1 MPRVSFFRRARPRGV
16 PIAELYRD
24 LLARWSRGN
33 TVVDVGCMWNVDGA
47 HAFHAADQGATRVVG
62 LDIEPATPAFV
73 AENAARA
80 AAGRRRVEFIQG
92 DVNDPALGIGP
103 FDVVFCAGVLY
114 HVPDPVFTLR
124 RLRALCTSTLI
135 LGTTVFP
142 EQSTPQTAVFLPG
155 LETRARER
163 LTYAT
168 RGVKRGL
175 DSDFEPEKG
184 YGNWFW
190 GLSPSAV
197 LAMLRLAGFDVVE
210 HHPYPRFLCAVA
222 IARPDAPR

>member
-1 MPRVSFFRRARPRGV
+1 MRFTLPIRERPVSSGSISSRRRPRSSPRTRRAPRRGV
-16 PIAELYRD
+16 E
-24 LLARWSRGN
+24 
-33 TVVDVGCMWNVDGA
+33 
-47 HAFHAADQGATRVVG
+47 
-62 LDIEPATPAFV
+62 FV
-73 AENAARA
+73 
-80 AAGRRRVEFIQG
+80 QG

-103 FDVVFCAGVLY
+103 VDVVFCAGVLY
-114 HVPDPVFTLR
+114 HVPDQVFTLR
-124 RLRALCTSTLI
+124 RLRALCRKALI

-155 LETRARER
+155 LDARARER
-163 LTYAT
+163 LTYPT

-197 LAMLRLAGFDVVE
+197 LAMLGLAGFDVVE
-210 HHPYPRFLCAVA
+210 HHPYPRFLCAVGA
-222 IARPDAPR
+222 VRPGAPR